1 MYQISRKRVN
11 LSLEEKLWI
20 IRKNKEHKKNSQTR
34 LALDFSVKF
43 KRPITRSCICKTLNK
58 SEEIL
63 ALATK
68 NPELETKKAFK
79 LQKLTLAE
87 FESELHEELE
97 RVYRRA
103 NLTYE
108 IIKLVGESLQ
118 STQKYSHIEDVTGLK
133 FSKNYISRFM
143 SRHALRT
150 T

>member
-1 MYQISRKRVN
+1 MYPISRKRVN

-20 IRKNKEHKKNSQTR
+20 IRKNQEHKKNSQTR

-79 LQKLTLAE
+79 LQQLILGAVVKIYTVPTHKSDTFFALTKMSL
-87 FESELHEELE
+87 FWGEEDFAKK
-97 RVYRRA
+97 YI
-103 NLTYE
+103 NLF
-108 IIKLVGESLQ
+108 K
-118 STQKYSHIEDVTGLK
+118 H
-133 FSKNYISRFM
+133 
-143 SRHALRT
+143 
-150 T
+150 

>member
-20 IRKNKEHKKNSQTR
+20 IRKNKEHKNISQPR

-43 KRPITRSCICKTLNK
+43 KRPITKSCICRILSK

-79 LQKLTLAE
+79 LQKLTLGA
-87 FESELHEELE
+87 
-97 RVYRRA
+97 VVK
-103 NLTYE
+103 
-108 IIKLVGESLQ
+108 I
-118 STQKYSHIEDVTGLK
+118 
-133 FSKNYISRFM
+133 
-143 SRHALRT
+143 
-150 T
+150 